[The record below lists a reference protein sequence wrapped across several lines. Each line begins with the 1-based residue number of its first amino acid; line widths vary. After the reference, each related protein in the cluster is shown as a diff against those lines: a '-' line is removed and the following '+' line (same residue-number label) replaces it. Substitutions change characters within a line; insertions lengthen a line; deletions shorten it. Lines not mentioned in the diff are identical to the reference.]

1 MLRKGLFYLF
11 IFISLAGL
19 AQDKNQQKA
28 PKPTPVRTLLK
39 DARTAIKNKRDQK
52 NKEKALFDA
61 LKRDDISNAEKA
73 EIYYTASAL
82 EHSLNDQ
89 ENLKA
94 YLKQKYDTANYYN
107 TMLLSAQYAL
117 LCDSLD
123 TLPNERGKIKA
134 KYRSRNREQ
143 ILLYRPNIYLG
154 GRFFLRKGDYKKA
167 FDFMSMYSD
176 FPRQMIISSH
186 PKMQNDTLLRQSNYY
201 AVFAAYNSKNP
212 RKALHY
218 IDRAISY
225 ADSAQSPVLQEYK
238 VRCLQ
243 ETQQTDSWLKELQ
256 AGVRDYPRH
265 DYFFVNMAKYY
276 EDNQMADE
284 CIALADSMLEHVQDA
299 TIYWYSK
306 SLMHLHKEE
315 WLKSAEMAEIVLQ
328 REPEHINALY
338 NMAVSYVNEASDC
351 FINACTD
358 VRDPRSKADREHIQ
372 QLYRKAL
379 HPSEEIRRL
388 RPDAVNTWAP
398 LLYRIYLNLNMGTE
412 FSEMEK
418 EMKALKK

>member
-1 MLRKGLFYLF
+1 MLRKGLLYILLF
-11 IFISLAGL
+11 FTVAGL
-19 AQDKNQQKA
+19 AQDKKDQA
-28 PKPTPVRTLLK
+28 PKVTPVRTLIK
-39 DARTAIKNKRDQK
+39 DARAAIKNKKDQK

-61 LKRDDISNAEKA
+61 LKREGLSNEEKA
-73 EIYYTASAL
+73 DIYFMASAL

-94 YLKQKYDTANYYN
+94 YLKQKYDTASYYN
-107 TMLLSAQYAL
+107 TMLLSARYAMM
-117 LCDSLD
+117 CDSLD
-123 TLPNERGKIKA
+123 TLPDEHGKVKPR
-134 KYRSRNREQ
+134 YRSKNRDQ

-167 FDFMSMYSD
+167 YDYMSMYSD
-176 FPRQMIISSH
+176 FPNQELISSH
-186 PKMQNDTLLRQSNYY
+186 PKMQNDTLLRHSNYY
-201 AVFAAYNSKNP
+201 AVLSAYNTKNP
-212 RKALHY
+212 QNALLY
-218 IDRAISY
+218 IDRAIQY

-238 VRCLQ
+238 VRCLLETKQ
-243 ETQQTDSWLKELQ
+243 EDAWLRELQ
-256 AGVRDYPRH
+256 SGVQDYPKH

-276 EDNQMADE
+276 EDNDMMDE

-306 SLMHLHKEE
+306 SLMYLHKEQ
-315 WLKSAEMAEIVLQ
+315 WLKSAEMAEVVLQ

-358 VRDPRSKADREHIQ
+358 VRDPRSKTDREHVMS
-372 QLYRKAL
+372 LYRKAM

-398 LLYRIYLNLNMGTE
+398 LLYRIYLNLNMGAE